1 MFSRLIWTRTV
12 VTALT
17 MLALSLSILSCGLKI
32 GESPPAAAMPGYH
45 TDSCF
50 DAATTKFGE
59 FFAGTAKDEEIE
71 ASWDCF
77 STMIK
82 DFKSKVRC
90 KIRDKC
96 SPGEIAQFV
105 EDNFMDEN
113 VGEVKQKVISA
124 ELQAQLMKV
133 KKLFLGG
140 NLEYINGAELDRL
153 AELLGNLKGIS
164 KDINPSMKVLTLNW
178 ENKLRSSEVSLFDFE
193 AVNEN
198 LIKIAQR
205 FAGLVNKDDNVYHF
219 DDFEGLITEM
229 SRFVGSN
236 WSWAGSVHN
245 YLPMIKQLK
254 KSINGGDQES
264 LKDNEWN
271 LFLLLG
277 SRAYI
282 QFLRYYYF
290 IKDLDPEFTSLRLA
304 YTARTIE
311 ETFQMIYDLLSYKES
326 NQVSKSEIED
336 LLKSFSRLWPVLKT
350 SPALITEAMKIKQ
363 VLIGGSEKGFEKD
376 DFLRAQK
383 KVNLIKQIVEKFTPY
398 YQFYGLSWHPELLKQ
413 TEAFAYF
420 AKATKSFEEMITKIN
435 EEFKF
440 EKGYD
445 FKSLMNLMAEI
456 EKLYPGASTD
466 MPLGKRVAQYA
477 CLAQLGSDVLLDK
490 QDNQNNN
497 ACEVIELS
505 SADLTKLVKKGGQVL
520 TIFWDYYYFISRTKV
535 VFNDLEWQ
543 MKLKD
548 FGYKVIT
555 FLKSA
560 IEERKSKRISNYEIK
575 AVVNELSNID
585 IIPKSIKKTTIESLI
600 QLAIT
605 KILVPE
611 ELKDKVARFDGFEPF
626 HIEQLYREI
635 DNYLGVNIYIHQAF
649 ENRINQK
656 YDYKF
661 LLGRFKQSI
670 VDSTNPNFRLGMTEF
685 VRNFETNYPM
695 IVAADNR
702 IFFNRNPSPI
712 YDKHTLEAYNM
723 HRFLAG
729 LILRSYAKHDARTK
743 AISSVLSDCEVKAI
757 FLELKPIL
765 TDLDIISGS
774 SGTSFID
781 ARFIEANLFLPKS
794 DGNDTVSFGELGEFV
809 NYILSGFT
817 IDDLAK
823 AAIAKDCNSTTVG
836 TDVLVD
842 LACLRSSYKKNMLTV
857 LNSMPSYVTYSQ
869 KENPTDWDNA
879 FLNNLKAAGY
889 KVRQDAK
896 ISLSEASL
904 LPHIL
909 QYGETIFTKFD
920 VNADGIIDKKEGIR
934 AFPSFAFLL
943 KRVARKQLENG
954 DIKES
959 ELEAMFTY
967 ILKYGNIPECNKPF
981 ILLCLFD
988 RGITN
993 WLDWKSNYRK
1003 DDYTLSA
1010 NRSQVSKIL
1019 GIISDMVTTSPSVQE
1034 DTCKR

>member
-1 MFSRLIWTRTV
+1 MFSRLSWARVI
-12 VTALT
+12 VTSLT
-17 MLALSLSILSCGLKI
+17 LLALSASLLSCGLKI
-32 GESPPAAAMPGYH
+32 GESPPATQMPGYR

-50 DAATTKFGE
+50 DTATTKFGE
-59 FFAGTAKDEEIE
+59 FFTGTAKDEEVS

-90 KIRDKC
+90 KVRDKC

-113 VGEVKQKVISA
+113 TGEVKQKVISA
-124 ELQAQLMKV
+124 ELQIQLMKV

-140 NLEYINGAELDRL
+140 NTEFISGAELDRL
-153 AELLGNLKGIS
+153 VDLLNNLKGIS
-164 KDINPSMKVLTLNW
+164 RDINPSMKVLTLNW
-178 ENKLRSSEVSLFDFE
+178 ENKLRSNEVSLLDFE

-198 LIKIAQR
+198 LVKIAQR
-205 FAGLVNKDDNVYHF
+205 FAGLVDKDDNVYRF
-219 DDFEGLITEM
+219 DDFEGLVTEM
-229 SRFVGSN
+229 GRFAGSN
-236 WSWAGSVHN
+236 WSWVATVQN
-245 YLPMIKQLK
+245 YLPAIKQLK

-311 ETFQMIYDLLSYKES
+311 ETFEMLYDLLSYKES
-326 NQVSKSEIED
+326 NQVTKAEIED
-336 LLKSFSRLWPVLKT
+336 LLKSFSNIWPVLKT
-350 SPALITEAMKIKQ
+350 SPALISEAMKIKQ

-420 AKATKSFEEMITKIN
+420 GKATKSFDDMITKIN

-456 EKLYPGASTD
+456 EKLYPGLSTD

-490 QDNQNNN
+490 QSNQSNN
-497 ACEVIELS
+497 ACEIIELS
-505 SADLTKLVKKGGQVL
+505 SSDLTKLVKKIGQAL
-520 TIFWDYYYFISRTKV
+520 NIFWDYYYFISRTKV

-543 MKLKD
+543 TKLKD
-548 FGYKVIT
+548 FGYNVVT

-560 IEERKSKRISNYEIK
+560 VEERKSKRISNYEIK
-575 AVVNELSNID
+575 AFINELSSID
-585 IIPKSIKKTTIESLI
+585 VIPKSIKKTTIEAAI

-611 ELKDKVARFDGFEPF
+611 ELKGKVARFDGFEPY

-635 DNYLGVNIYIHQAF
+635 DNYLGVNIFIHQAY

-661 LLGRFKQSI
+661 LLGKFKQSI
-670 VDSTNPNFRLGMTEF
+670 ASSTNPNFKLGMTEF
-685 VRNFETNYPM
+685 VSNFETNYPM
-695 IVAADNR
+695 ILTADNR
-702 IFFNRNPSPI
+702 LFFNRNASPI

-729 LILRSYAKHDARTK
+729 LLLRSYAKRDPSTK
-743 AISSVLSDCEVKAI
+743 VISSVLSECEVKSV
-757 FLELKPIL
+757 FLELKPML
-765 TDLDIISGS
+765 VDLDVISDS
-774 SGTSFID
+774 SGTGFID

-794 DGNDTVSFGELGEFV
+794 DGNDTVSFGELAEFV
-809 NYILSGFT
+809 SYILSGFT

-823 AAIAKDCNSTTVG
+823 ASIAKDCKLATVG

-842 LACLRSSYKKNMLTV
+842 LACLRGSYKKNMPAV

-889 KVRQDAK
+889 KVRQDAR
-896 ISLSEASL
+896 ISLSDASL

-920 VNADGIIDKKEGIR
+920 VNADGVIDKKEGIR

-943 KRVARKQLENG
+943 KKVARKQLEAG

-967 ILKYGNIPECNKPF
+967 ILKYGKIPECNKPF

-988 RGITN
+988 RSVTN

-1003 DDYTLSA
+1003 DDYTLAA
-1010 NRSQVSKIL
+1010 NRSQISKIL

-1034 DTCKR
+1034 DTCKP